1 MRVNRVKHPTKSIG
15 KGPYVRRLGN
25 VTNARFLRVIATF
38 RTPRVVKLGVR
49 ANHHDPIPWNVYTEM
64 NFQPPTPK
72 RGLNRTLRVLSLLL
86 LQHALVPLGTEVQA
100 RTRLPSNSDS
110 DSREGD
116 SRPYLKVAGIRPLR
130 FAAEPRPI
138 PKVAP
143 KPLPPPE
150 PVQPVVV
157 EPTPPPAPVVEV
169 KEPVVTPPP
178 APVQP
183 AGGKSTLSILPDDT
197 RPTSRAEDFL
207 PFFQFPAG
215 DGVNVVV
222 PASAAKPPAP
232 GQMPVS
238 SATYQQR

>member
-1 MRVNRVKHPTKSIG
+1 
-15 KGPYVRRLGN
+15 
-25 VTNARFLRVIATF
+25 
-38 RTPRVVKLGVR
+38 
-49 ANHHDPIPWNVYTEM
+49 M
-64 NFQPPTPK
+64 NFHSPTPK
-72 RGLNRTLRVLSLLL
+72 RGLNRTLKVLSLLL
-86 LQHALVPLGTEVQA
+86 LQHALVPLTTEA
-100 RTRLPSNSDS
+100 HAKTRLPSNSDS

-138 PKVAP
+138 PKVAA

-150 PVQPVVV
+150 PVQPAAAV
-157 EPTPPPAPVVEV
+157 EPTPPPPVVEV

-178 APVQP
+178 ALPQP

-197 RPTSRAEDFL
+197 RPSSRAEDFL

-222 PASAAKPPAP
+222 PASVAKPPTP

>member
-1 MRVNRVKHPTKSIG
+1 
-15 KGPYVRRLGN
+15 
-25 VTNARFLRVIATF
+25 
-38 RTPRVVKLGVR
+38 
-49 ANHHDPIPWNVYTEM
+49 M
-64 NFQPPTPK
+64 NFQSPTPK
-72 RGLNRTLRVLSLLL
+72 RGLNRTLKVLSLLL
-86 LQHALVPLGTEVQA
+86 LQHALVPLATEAQA

-116 SRPYLKVAGIRPLR
+116 SRPYLKVASVRPLR

-138 PKVAP
+138 PKVAA

-150 PVQPVVV
+150 PVQPVAAPA
-157 EPTPPPAPVVEV
+157 EPTPPPAPVAEV

-178 APVQP
+178 VAVPQ
-183 AGGKSTLSILPDDT
+183 GGKSTLSILPDDT

-215 DGVNVVV
+215 EGVNVVV
-222 PASAAKPPAP
+222 PASAAKAPTP
-232 GQMPVS
+232 GQLPVS